1 MDFGTANH
9 SQKQGLKWCLVCG
22 RSFRGGS
29 KPFSRRAVLLGP
41 FGDSPTNLNH
51 AVGVWCDGVTARPV
65 VGVPYTP

>member
-1 MDFGTANH
+1 MFGVWA
-9 SQKQGLKWCLVCG
+9 GVYPG
-22 RSFRGGS
+22 FEAV
-29 KPFSRRAVLLGP
+29 SRRAVLLGP